1 MCLLDSPSQLTNVI
15 NRYGLKITEGN
26 STSVYAAQRK
36 LKKHLNEQLKTAI
49 QRDYDRSVLID
60 KIVDRCEDVSLI
72 NGIYEMLD
80 ANGSEYFA
88 YLASGKL
95 RPFFNTVNQYV
106 A

>member
-1 MCLLDSPSQLTNVI
+1 MCILDSASQLTNVI

-36 LKKHLNEQLKTAI
+36 LRKHLDQQLKVAI
-49 QRDYDRSVLID
+49 PRDYDRSVLLD
-60 KIVDRCEDVSLI
+60 KIVDRCEDISLI

-80 ANGSEYFA
+80 ANGGEYFA
-88 YLASGKL
+88 YLANGGI